1 MPLETG
7 RIGKAGAGTRAAK
20 LGVGMETL
28 GLAIGLAVAA
38 MAIPITAIAVHQSR
52 RRRYEKK
59 AGVRKKE
66 KIVL

>member
-1 MPLETG
+1 
-7 RIGKAGAGTRAAK
+7 
-20 LGVGMETL
+20 METL